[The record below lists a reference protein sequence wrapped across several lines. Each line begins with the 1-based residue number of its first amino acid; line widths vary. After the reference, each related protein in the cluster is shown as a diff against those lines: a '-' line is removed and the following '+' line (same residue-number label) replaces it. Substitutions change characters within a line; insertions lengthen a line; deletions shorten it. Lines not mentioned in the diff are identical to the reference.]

1 MGSERSEPEIFGG
14 VSKRSEAAQKII
26 AFYFSFSDSI
36 QNPEISLAPQIFF
49 VKMYTIIFHHSKK
62 LKSPLSNF

>member
-1 MGSERSEPEIFGG
+1 MGSERSEPENFGG

-26 AFYFSFSDSI
+26 AFYFSFSKVS
-36 QNPEISLAPQIFF
+36 QNPKIGLAHKIFF

-62 LKSPLSNF
+62 LKSPLSHF